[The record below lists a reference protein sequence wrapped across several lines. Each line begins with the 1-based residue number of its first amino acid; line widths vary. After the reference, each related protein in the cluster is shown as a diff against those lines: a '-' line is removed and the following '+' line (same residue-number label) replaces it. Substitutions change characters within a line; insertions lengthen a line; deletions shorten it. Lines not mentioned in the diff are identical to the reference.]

1 METWSSQRINYGSSL
16 HILSPD
22 LQVVAALKKRIVV
35 EGESMRIL
43 PVSLSFWID
52 DELNN
57 EFVPLQRT

>member
-1 METWSSQRINYGSSL
+1 MEMWSSQQINCVSSV